1 MLGKYDLIVIGAGNG
16 GLMTACR
23 AARMGL
29 KTLVLEKHNL
39 PGGAA
44 SSFVRGRFEFDSAL
58 HELPDFGAG
67 EHRGGL
73 GRLFDE
79 LGVQVEMLPVPDAF
93 RYVCKRNGETLL
105 DVTMP
110 HGREAVF
117 DFIARECPDD
127 RDAMEK
133 LFAAAED
140 MERGLAYFGSTRG
153 NLDLEELQRN
163 HANFMRILSLSAGEF
178 FDAIGMSRRCQDIL
192 SAYWPYQG
200 ADIDTVDASRLI
212 LMIKGY
218 LLNGAFI
225 PKYRAHQLSVAIMKR
240 ARELGAEFHFN
251 AEVTKLLTKNGAVD
265 GVETSDGKRYRAIA
279 VASNAFPELIYSKL
293 LDNKKLVPKF
303 ELQKV
308 NARSYSFRGFCVYLG
323 LDASP
328 EELGI
333 KDYSIFITSSLDTR
347 ELYRNCAGQNAA
359 DYQLV
364 ALCLNIANP
373 DCSPAGTSI
382 LTLTVS
388 FTADAWADVTKEDYV
403 KAKRRIADHMIS
415 VYEEKIG
422 VKIRGHIEEI
432 EICTPST
439 YARYMNTPQGSIYG
453 YLSDT
458 WDGMSSR
465 TLAAPM
471 EPTVPGLFFVGAH
484 GSRLSGFLPSYM
496 SGDQAGKQI
505 AGYVMG
511 GDKP

>member
-1 MLGKYDLIVIGAGNG
+1 MFRKYDLIVIGAGNG

-44 SSFVRGRFEFDSAL
+44 SSFVRGRFEFESAL
-58 HELPDFGAG
+58 HELPDFGQG

-79 LGVQVEMLPVPDAF
+79 LGIAVETLPVPNAF
-93 RYVCKRNGETLL
+93 RYVCKRRGETPL

-117 DFIARECPDD
+117 AFIARECPGDEE
-127 RDAMEK
+127 AIEK
-133 LFAAAED
+133 LFAAAD
-140 MERGLAYFGSTRG
+140 DTERGLAYFGATRG
-153 NLDLEELQRN
+153 NPDPGELERN

-178 FDAIGMSRRCQDIL
+178 FDAIGMSQHCKDIL

-200 ADIDTVDASRLI
+200 TDVYTVDASRFI
-212 LMIKGY
+212 LMVKGY
-218 LLNGAFI
+218 LLDGAFV
-225 PKYRAHQLSVAIMKR
+225 PKYRSHQLSVAIMKR

-251 AEVTKLLTKNGAVD
+251 TEVTKLLTKNGAVD
-265 GVETSDGKRYRAIA
+265 GVETSDGKRYLATA

-293 LDNKKLVPKF
+293 LDNRKLVPKF
-303 ELQKV
+303 ELQKA
-308 NARSYSFRGFCVYLG
+308 NARSYGFRGFCVYLG

-333 KDYSIFITSSLDTR
+333 KDYSIFIASSLDTR
-347 ELYRNCAGQNAA
+347 QLCRNCAGKNAA
-359 DYQLV
+359 DYQLD

-373 DCSPAGTSI
+373 GCSPEGTSI
-382 LTLTVS
+382 LVLTIS
-388 FTADAWADVTKEDYV
+388 FTADAWADVTKEDYIKTKQRV
-403 KAKRRIADHMIS
+403 ADHMIS

-439 YARYMNTPQGSIYG
+439 YARYMNTPQGAIYG

-471 EPTVPGLFFVGAH
+471 EPTIPGLFFVGAH

-505 AGYVMG
+505 VGYVMG
-511 GDKP
+511 GRK